1 MRGRKPSP
9 QPKVS
14 LTIQVNPDLL
24 QRLNEA
30 AREARMSRARW
41 VSLVLQDVLDT
52 MPTEEAVPESPQH
65 PKIVWDGAAVG

>member
-14 LTIQVNPDLL
+14 LTIQVDPELL
-24 QRLNEA
+24 QRLNDT
-30 AREARMSRARW
+30 ARDARMSRARW

-52 MPTEEAVPESPQH
+52 MPATEEPSSAPKPSP
-65 PKIVWDGAAVG
+65 IVWDGSPV